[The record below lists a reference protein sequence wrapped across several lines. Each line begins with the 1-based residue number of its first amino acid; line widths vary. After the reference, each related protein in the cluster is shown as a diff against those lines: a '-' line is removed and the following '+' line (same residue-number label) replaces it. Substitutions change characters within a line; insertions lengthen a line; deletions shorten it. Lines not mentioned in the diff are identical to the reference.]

1 VVLLDAGVGAR
12 LGLEGVGIERVGE
25 GSAAEAAGLRSATQS
40 RSSVRVDEIVELDG
54 QSIRS
59 QQNLFDAL
67 DSREAGDMV
76 VLKVRRDGELQ
87 EFTVR
92 LQWIE

>member
-1 VVLLDAGVGAR
+1 
-12 LGLEGVGIERVGE
+12 
-25 GSAAEAAGLRSATQS
+25 
-40 RSSVRVDEIVELDG
+40 VELDG